1 MKRSDF
7 LVVTSKT
14 KTVITYKQAV
24 RIELD
29 YNEDSAPSLM
39 LSNFIK
45 QQRRA
50 NQVIT
55 DIINGE
61 STYLIAQALIHAIAN
76 QN

>member
-29 YNEDSAPSLM
+29 YNENAAPSLM

-50 NQVIT
+50 NQIIT
-55 DIINGE
+55 DIIKGE
-61 STYLIAQALIHAIAN
+61 STYLIAQSLIHAIAN

>member
-29 YNEDSAPSLM
+29 YNQNAAPSQM
-39 LSNFIK
+39 LANFIQ

-61 STYLIAQALIHAIAN
+61 STFLIAQSLIHAIAN

>member
-50 NQVIT
+50 NQIIT

-61 STYLIAQALIHAIAN
+61 STYLIAQSLIHAIAN

>member
-1 MKRSDF
+1 MKRTDF

-29 YNEDSAPSLM
+29 YNENAAPSLM

-61 STYLIAQALIHAIAN
+61 STYLIAQSLIHAIAN

>member
-45 QQRRA
+45 QQKRA

>member
-29 YNEDSAPSLM
+29 YNENVAPSLM

-50 NQVIT
+50 NQIIT

>member
-7 LVVTSKT
+7 LVVTGKD

-29 YNEDSAPSLM
+29 YNENAAPSLM

-50 NQVIT
+50 NQIIT

>member
-45 QQRRA
+45 QQKRA
-50 NQVIT
+50 NQIIT

-61 STYLIAQALIHAIAN
+61 STYLIAQSLIHAIAN

>member
-29 YNEDSAPSLM
+29 YNENPAPSQM
-39 LSNFIK
+39 LANFIQ

-50 NQVIT
+50 NQIIT

-61 STYLIAQALIHAIAN
+61 STYLIAQSLIHAIAN

>member
-29 YNEDSAPSLM
+29 YNEDSAPSQM
-39 LSNFIK
+39 LANFIQ

-61 STYLIAQALIHAIAN
+61 STYLIAQSLIHAIAN

>member
-29 YNEDSAPSLM
+29 YNENTAPSQM
-39 LSNFIK
+39 LANFIQ

-61 STYLIAQALIHAIAN
+61 STFLIAQSLIHAIAN

>member
-29 YNEDSAPSLM
+29 YNENAAPSLM

-50 NQVIT
+50 NQIIT

-61 STYLIAQALIHAIAN
+61 STYLIAQSLIHAIAN

>member
-45 QQRRA
+45 QQKRA
-50 NQVIT
+50 NQIIT

>member
-29 YNEDSAPSLM
+29 YNENAAPSLM

>member
-29 YNEDSAPSLM
+29 YNENAAPSLM

-45 QQRRA
+45 QQKRA
-50 NQVIT
+50 NQIIT

>member
-29 YNEDSAPSLM
+29 YNENAAPSLM

-50 NQVIT
+50 NQIIT

>member
-14 KTVITYKQAV
+14 KTVITYRQAV

-50 NQVIT
+50 NQIIT

-61 STYLIAQALIHAIAN
+61 STYLIAQSLIHAIAN

>member
-14 KTVITYKQAV
+14 KTVITYRQAV

-45 QQRRA
+45 QQKRA
-50 NQVIT
+50 NQIIT

-61 STYLIAQALIHAIAN
+61 STYLIAQSLIHAIAN